1 METYSNKETAATRQH
16 MANMRG
22 LQARAAKCAKI
33 NTICRKAITAALVV
47 AAGAYIAGSII

>member
-16 MANMRG
+16 MANMRT